1 MTASRQR
8 LRQLSRQRSR
18 QLRGVRRIATMRAL
32 FVDLD
37 RTFLRKASGPIL
49 NRALQDEGLLPTGR
63 SVPAQDLL
71 YKVYDAFGET
81 LLFIGFARAAALVAR
96 GWSQEAVRHAG
107 KRAANELSS
116 LIAPFAPGRLSEYKA
131 RGFKLVLAT
140 TTPSDMIEDF
150 ARQHGFDEVVAT
162 RYEVRDGRYTG
173 RIEGDFV
180 WGPGKL
186 RAVERWAAK
195 KGVELSCSA
204 AFSDSFFDQPLLC
217 KVGEPRVVNPD
228 PRLLAVALV
237 RGWPVE
243 NWDRPPGVPSL
254 AGVEPYHVLRRVVV
268 PELFPYARFEFTG
281 IENLPESGAFI
292 MAANHRSY
300 FDAIALAL
308 LVAKLGRP
316 VRFLAKQE
324 LFQAPLLGRIV
335 ASLGGI
341 RVDREGNPAQAL
353 RCAEQVLLAGEGVLL
368 FPQGTIPRG
377 EEFQD
382 PVLRGKTG
390 VVRLA
395 RATGAAVYPV
405 GVWGTERVWPRDA
418 RVPRIANV
426 MRPPL
431 VQVRVGPALR
441 LGKGDLRAETAR
453 IMEAISELLPR
464 GRETVLDVVSDQEGP

>member
-1 MTASRQR
+1 
-8 LRQLSRQRSR
+8 
-18 QLRGVRRIATMRAL
+18 MRAV

-37 RTFLRKASGPIL
+37 RTFLRKASGPAL
-49 NRALQDEGLLPTGR
+49 NSALAEEGLLPSGH
-63 SVPAQDLL
+63 SMPAQDLL
-71 YKVYDAFGET
+71 YKLYDAYGET
-81 LLFIGFARAAALVAR
+81 LLFIAFARAAAFVAR
-96 GWSQEAVRHAG
+96 GWRQDEVRHAG
-107 KRAANELSS
+107 RRAAKELSS

-131 RGFKLVLAT
+131 QGFKLVLAT
-140 TTPSDMIEDF
+140 TTPLDMIEDF
-150 ARQHGFDEVVAT
+150 ARQQGFDEVVAT

-173 RIEGDFV
+173 RIQGDFV

-186 RAVERWAAK
+186 RAVERWASQQGA
-195 KGVELSCSA
+195 ELSRSV

-228 PRLLAVALV
+228 PRLRAVALL

-243 NWDRPPGVPSL
+243 SWDRPSGVPSL
-254 AGVEPYHVLRRVVV
+254 GGVEPYHVLRRVIV
-268 PELFPYARFEFTG
+268 PEMFPYARFEFSG
-281 IENLPESGAFI
+281 IENLPSMGPFI

-308 LVAKLGRP
+308 VVAKLGRP

-324 LFQAPLLGRIV
+324 LFQAPLVGRLV

-341 RVDREGNPAQAL
+341 RVDRVGNPAQAL

-377 EEFQD
+377 EAFHD
-382 PVLRGKTG
+382 PILRGKTG

-395 RATGAAVYPV
+395 RATGAGVYPV

-418 RVPRIANV
+418 SLPRIANV
-426 MRPPL
+426 IRPPL
-431 VQVRVGPALR
+431 VKVRVGPALR
-441 LGKGDLRAETAR
+441 VGKGDLRAETAR
-453 IMEAISELLPR
+453 IMEAISQLLPQNPS
-464 GRETVLDVVSDQEGP
+464 SDEV